1 MDMAKQL
8 YIPPIT
14 IDIELLSTLAQMQVR
29 QKRALEETLQSLSPL
44 IVEAVQDLQRTLQ
57 SPLFQ
62 GILKDMNKSLERLV
76 DTTKILAQTYASFNT
91 PILYSQITALRTSIE
106 VVNLKPTSLV
116 VNPGKSYKEQILEE
130 KKNFDKELTSLKKI
144 EPEIIENPFFYYPK
158 TKTFLIQI
166 TEVFAVNFY
175 SKRGADGVSN
185 LFEVFYEA
193 LKEKGILQN
202 GYMEVRLT
210 VAELLERLASKIRR
224 QVTMNWI
231 KNTRSNLVNHKLPSQ
246 WSDLIQIS
254 EFDRSF
260 NGYTFR
266 IKTVTFVPKLT

>member
-1 MDMAKQL
+1 MDNTKQL

-14 IDIELLSTLAQMQVR
+14 IDIELLSTLAQMQIR
-29 QKRALEETLQSLSPL
+29 QKRILEETLQSLSPL
-44 IVEAVQDLQRTLQ
+44 IVEAVQDLQKTLQ

-62 GILKDMNKSLERLV
+62 GILKDMNKNLERLV
-76 DTTKILAQTYASFNT
+76 DSTKILAQTYASFNT
-91 PILYSQITALRTSIE
+91 PILYSQITALHTSM
-106 VVNLKPTSLV
+106 VANLKPIGVV
-116 VNPGKSYKEQILEE
+116 VNPSKSYKNQILEE
-130 KKNFDKELTSLKKI
+130 KKDFDKELAHLKKI
-144 EPEIIENPFFYYPK
+144 EPEIVENPFFYYPK
-158 TKTFLIQI
+158 TKTFIVYI

-193 LKEKGILQN
+193 LKEKGVLQN
-202 GYMEVRLT
+202 GYMEVSLT
-210 VAELLERLASKIRR
+210 VTELLERLASKIRR
-224 QVTMNWI
+224 QVNMNWI

-266 IKTVTFVPKLT
+266 IKVATFVPKLI